1 MKNVLVLCDS
11 PWHPA
16 EVIEMGLAPL
26 QDDLYHFD
34 FVKAAKDILTPERIA
49 KYPLILCCKSDSVT
63 EANGNPWF
71 EDTVTEVGPKE
82 FEDYI
87 KAGGGFMA
95 IHAGSIGKADTPYGD
110 LVGCVFGGHPLRC
123 GIDVKVT
130 SDHPI
135 MDGVKKEFQI
145 RDEHYQTTVTAP
157 DAVELFRTVSET
169 GGDQPA
175 GYVRE
180 MGSGRMCVL
189 TPGHCLD
196 VWHHPEFRKILVNAM
211 NWCLNGN

>member
-1 MKNVLVLCDS
+1 MTNVLVVCDS

-16 EVIEMGLAPL
+16 EVIEWGLAPL
-26 QDDLYHFD
+26 EGDEFHFV

-49 KYPLILCCKSDSVT
+49 GYPLILCCKGNAVT
-63 EANGNPWF
+63 EANNNPWF

-87 KAGGGFMA
+87 RAGGGFMA
-95 IHAGSIGKADTPYGD
+95 IHAGTIGKKDTPYGD
-110 LVGCVFGGHPLRC
+110 LVGCVFNGHPLRC

-130 SDHPI
+130 GDHPI
-135 MDGVKKEFQI
+135 LNGVAKDFHI
-145 RDEHYQTTVTAP
+145 RDEHYQMTVTAD

-175 GYVRE
+175 GWVRE
-180 MGSGRMCVL
+180 MGDGRMAVL
-189 TPGHCLD
+189 TPGHCVD
-196 VWHHPEFRKILVNAM
+196 VFYNPEFQKILVNSM
-211 NWCLNGN
+211 RWCLKK